1 MDDIEV
7 PRFFICPIY
16 LQIMKDPVTTI
27 TGITYDRE
35 SIERWLFTSE
45 NTTCPVTK
53 QSLPKD
59 SDLTPNHTLRRLIQA
74 WCTENASN
82 GVDRI
87 PTPKP
92 CLDKAY
98 VLKLIKNLSHH
109 SLQIEALTQMEVLAA
124 ENERN
129 RKCMVDAGL
138 PKAMLVFIVSCFE
151 NGQVSGIQE
160 ALCILRLIKIPR
172 SESRVF
178 LCENVSVLRILLE
191 DASSS
196 VLKRL
201 KPEFFERIVGVLRE
215 KITQQGIK
223 DALEVLLEACPWAGN
238 RKMMVES
245 GAVFEL
251 IELELGSPQRRT
263 TELNLGVLFHLC
275 CCAEGRAQFLS
286 HGGSIAVVAKRILRV
301 SPEVNDRAILILSL
315 ICKFSGTSMVIQEM
329 VDAKAVPKLCMLLQA
344 DCAPYLKNKAREIL
358 RSHFDEWKNF
368 PCIFSSLSC
377 LEYKE
382 MKQDCVLDDAI
393 PLADTLKLVS
403 LKHELFD
410 EIVQV
415 LRDQIS
421 HQASKATLQLLI
433 SLCPWGRNRIKAIE
447 AKAVPVLI
455 DLLLDS
461 PEKRTCE
468 MVLMVLDL
476 LCQCAEGRAEL
487 LGHGAGLAIVSKK
500 ILRVSQVASERAV
513 RIILSISKYSI
524 TTSVLQEMLQIGI
537 VAKLC
542 LVLQVDCGSKIKDKA
557 REVLKM
563 QARVWKSSPC
573 IPANLLSS
581 YPE

>member
-74 WCTENASN
+74 WCTENASH

-109 SLQIEALTQMEVLAA
+109 KLQIEALTQMEVLAA

-138 PKAMLVFIVSCFE
+138 PKALLVFIVSCFE
-151 NGQVSGIQE
+151 NGQASGIQE
-160 ALCILRLIKIPR
+160 ALSILRLIKIPR

-178 LCENVSVLRILLE
+178 LCENGKIIESLTWLLGYKMDNYATVKSHAVSVLRILLE

-223 DALEVLLEACPWAGN
+223 DALEVLLDACPWAGN

-251 IELELGSPQRRT
+251 IELELGSPERRT

-286 HGGSIAVVAKRILRV
+286 HGGSIAVVSKRILRV

-329 VDAKAVPKLCMLLQA
+329 VDVKAVPKLFMLLQA
-344 DCAPYLKNKAREIL
+344 DCAPYLKDKAREIL

-368 PCIFSSLSC
+368 PCIFSSFSS
-377 LEYKE
+377 LEYK
-382 MKQDCVLDDAI
+382 
-393 PLADTLKLVS
+393 VS
-403 LKHELFD
+403 
-410 EIVQV
+410 
-415 LRDQIS
+415 R
-421 HQASKATLQLLI
+421 
-433 SLCPWGRNRIKAIE
+433 
-447 AKAVPVLI
+447 
-455 DLLLDS
+455 
-461 PEKRTCE
+461 
-468 MVLMVLDL
+468 
-476 LCQCAEGRAEL
+476 
-487 LGHGAGLAIVSKK
+487 
-500 ILRVSQVASERAV
+500 
-513 RIILSISKYSI
+513 
-524 TTSVLQEMLQIGI
+524 
-537 VAKLC
+537 
-542 LVLQVDCGSKIKDKA
+542 
-557 REVLKM
+557 
-563 QARVWKSSPC
+563 
-573 IPANLLSS
+573 
-581 YPE
+581 

>member
-1 MDDIEV
+1 
-7 PRFFICPIY
+7 
-16 LQIMKDPVTTI
+16 MKDPVTTI

-109 SLQIEALTQMEVLAA
+109 KLQIEALTQMEVLAA

-178 LCENVSVLRILLE
+178 LCENGKIIESLTWILGCKMDNYATVKSHAVSVLRILLE

-377 LEYKE
+377 LEYK
-382 MKQDCVLDDAI
+382 
-393 PLADTLKLVS
+393 VS
-403 LKHELFD
+403 
-410 EIVQV
+410 
-415 LRDQIS
+415 R
-421 HQASKATLQLLI
+421 
-433 SLCPWGRNRIKAIE
+433 
-447 AKAVPVLI
+447 
-455 DLLLDS
+455 
-461 PEKRTCE
+461 
-468 MVLMVLDL
+468 
-476 LCQCAEGRAEL
+476 
-487 LGHGAGLAIVSKK
+487 
-500 ILRVSQVASERAV
+500 
-513 RIILSISKYSI
+513 
-524 TTSVLQEMLQIGI
+524 
-537 VAKLC
+537 
-542 LVLQVDCGSKIKDKA
+542 
-557 REVLKM
+557 
-563 QARVWKSSPC
+563 
-573 IPANLLSS
+573 
-581 YPE
+581 

>member
-74 WCTENASN
+74 WCTENASH

-98 VLKLIKNLSHH
+98 VLKLIKNISHH
-109 SLQIEALTQMEVLAA
+109 KLQIEALTQMEVLAA

-138 PKAMLVFIVSCFE
+138 PKALLVFIVSCFE

-160 ALCILRLIKIPR
+160 ALSILRLIKIPR

-178 LCENVSVLRILLE
+178 LCENGKIIESLTWVLGCKMDNYATVKSHAVSVLRILLE

-223 DALEVLLEACPWAGN
+223 DALEVRC
-238 RKMMVES
+238 
-245 GAVFEL
+245 
-251 IELELGSPQRRT
+251 
-263 TELNLGVLFHLC
+263 
-275 CCAEGRAQFLS
+275 
-286 HGGSIAVVAKRILRV
+286 
-301 SPEVNDRAILILSL
+301 
-315 ICKFSGTSMVIQEM
+315 
-329 VDAKAVPKLCMLLQA
+329 
-344 DCAPYLKNKAREIL
+344 
-358 RSHFDEWKNF
+358 
-368 PCIFSSLSC
+368 
-377 LEYKE
+377 
-382 MKQDCVLDDAI
+382 
-393 PLADTLKLVS
+393 
-403 LKHELFD
+403 
-410 EIVQV
+410 
-415 LRDQIS
+415 
-421 HQASKATLQLLI
+421 
-433 SLCPWGRNRIKAIE
+433 
-447 AKAVPVLI
+447 
-455 DLLLDS
+455 
-461 PEKRTCE
+461 
-468 MVLMVLDL
+468 
-476 LCQCAEGRAEL
+476 
-487 LGHGAGLAIVSKK
+487 
-500 ILRVSQVASERAV
+500 
-513 RIILSISKYSI
+513 
-524 TTSVLQEMLQIGI
+524 
-537 VAKLC
+537 
-542 LVLQVDCGSKIKDKA
+542 
-557 REVLKM
+557 
-563 QARVWKSSPC
+563 
-573 IPANLLSS
+573 
-581 YPE
+581 